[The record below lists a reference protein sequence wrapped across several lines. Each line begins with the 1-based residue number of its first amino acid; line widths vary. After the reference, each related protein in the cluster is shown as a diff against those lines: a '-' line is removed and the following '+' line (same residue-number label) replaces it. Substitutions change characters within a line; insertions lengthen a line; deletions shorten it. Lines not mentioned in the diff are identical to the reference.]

1 MPAEINT
8 VSKPSVF
15 YLTEGCQEYTALS
28 SEHVNVKL
36 GLFFS
41 FFSPKSLSRKR
52 YCASGYGQ
60 RPKDL
65 NLIHDYNSQLNQTSH
80 LTDFLTK
87 WTGDS

>member
-36 GLFFS
+36 GLFF
-41 FFSPKSLSRKR
+41 FFFFPQNH
-52 YCASGYGQ
+52 YHV
-60 RPKDL
+60 KD
-65 NLIHDYNSQLNQTSH
+65 IVPQDMAR
-80 LTDFLTK
+80 
-87 WTGDS
+87 GPRI